1 MTRASSASAV
11 LLGFGILAVLIGT
24 NAWAFSTLGHTSYFL
39 WYLKNGS
46 AVALGASF
54 LGLIWDGL
62 ALHDDL
68 LSAHPLKYL
77 RGCFG
82 LISVLFHAASV
93 HLKSPLQGTRAT
105 DDGLGSAVG
114 MLFDGIVSVIVLGL
128 IGVIVVGWLLVVAPL
143 NYFVTLVSGVLA
155 RQELRGQ
162 AWRAIAVPNGAGTIL
177 ETAPSESPVPQNAID
192 VSLARKPFSVTQAIT
207 SLIIWLASMTIPL
220 WD

>member
-11 LLGFGILAVLIGT
+11 LLGFGILALLIGT
-24 NAWAFSTLGHTSYFL
+24 NAWTFSRLGHTSYFV

-82 LISVLFHAASV
+82 LVSVLFHAASV
-93 HLKSPLQGTRAT
+93 HLKSPLQGTRA
-105 DDGLGSAVG
+105 DVGLGSAVG
-114 MLFDGIVSVIVLGL
+114 MLFDGIVSVVVLGL

-143 NYFVTLVSGVLA
+143 NYFVILVSGVLA

-162 AWRAIAVPNGAGTIL
+162 TWRAIAVPNGAGTIL
-177 ETAPSESPVPQNAID
+177 ETAPSESPIPENAID

-207 SLIIWLASMTIPL
+207 SVIIWLASMTIPL

>member
-1 MTRASSASAV
+1 MTRASSASAA
-11 LLGFGILAVLIGT
+11 LLGLGILAFLIGT
-24 NAWAFSTLGHTSYFL
+24 NAWTFSTLGHASYFV

-68 LSAHPLKYL
+68 LAAHPLKYL

-82 LISVLFHAASV
+82 LMSVLFHAASV
-93 HLKSPLQGTRAT
+93 HLKSPLQGTRV
-105 DDGLGSAVG
+105 DVGLGSVAG
-114 MLFDGIVSVIVLGL
+114 MLFDGIVSVVVLGL
-128 IGVIVVGWLLVVAPL
+128 IGVIVVAWLLVVAPL

-177 ETAPSESPVPQNAID
+177 ETAPSESPIPENAID

>member
-1 MTRASSASAV
+1 MTGASPAGAA
-11 LLGFGILAVLIGT
+11 LLGFGILAFLIGT

-82 LISVLFHAASV
+82 LISVVFHAASV
-93 HLKSPLQGTRAT
+93 HLKSPLQRTRAT
-105 DDGLGSAVG
+105 HVGLASAAG
-114 MLFDGIVSVIVLGL
+114 MLFDGIV
-128 IGVIVVGWLLVVAPL
+128 P
-143 NYFVTLVSGVLA
+143 
-155 RQELRGQ
+155 
-162 AWRAIAVPNGAGTIL
+162 
-177 ETAPSESPVPQNAID
+177 
-192 VSLARKPFSVTQAIT
+192 VSL
-207 SLIIWLASMTIPL
+207 L
-220 WD
+220 